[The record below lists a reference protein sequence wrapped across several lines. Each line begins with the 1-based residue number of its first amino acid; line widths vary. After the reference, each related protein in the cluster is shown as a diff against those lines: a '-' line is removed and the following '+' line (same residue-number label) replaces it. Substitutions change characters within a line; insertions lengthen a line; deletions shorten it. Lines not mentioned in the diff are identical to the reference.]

1 MKSKIKS
8 TINKSLLFILE
19 AGAILFP
26 SKIMAQIQV
35 KYGMPQPLYGMP
47 VPQPTQESIVLG
59 IMKLTVFPFII
70 LILIFIGILMFIKKK
85 INSDSSKP
93 KKTGKS

>member
-1 MKSKIKS
+1 MKIRKY
-8 TINKSLLFILE
+8 LLLLLE
-19 AGAILFP
+19 LIVFSFP
-26 SKIMAQIQV
+26 SKILAQGMQV

-59 IMKLTVFPFII
+59 ILKLTVFPFII

-85 INSDSSKP
+85 INSDSSRS
-93 KKTGKS
+93 KKAGKS